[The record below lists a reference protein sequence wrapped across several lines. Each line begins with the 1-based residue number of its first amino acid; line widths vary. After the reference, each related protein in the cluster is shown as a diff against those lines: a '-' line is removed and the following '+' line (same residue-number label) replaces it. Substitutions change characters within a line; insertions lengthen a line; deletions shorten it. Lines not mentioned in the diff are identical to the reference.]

1 MLKFIVL
8 VACCAGGFFL
18 PEEETF
24 LEGKERT
31 LNSRAAV
38 LKYFV
43 KLAFVLDFA
52 TKHIINISSILVAK
66 KL

>member
-1 MLKFIVL
+1 MLKFIAL

-24 LEGKERT
+24 LEGNERT

-43 KLAFVLDFA
+43 KLAFVLA